1 MMDYKYRWKNGRPPT
16 PDEAARSEQL
26 LDEGQFNNEH
36 DRKMA
41 EEDVRRHL
49 GAPIP
54 IPDDERSVL
63 PHAVPSSG
71 EQADM
76 NKP

>member
-1 MMDYKYRWKNGRPPT
+1 MDFRYRWKNGRQPT
-16 PDEAARSEQL
+16 PDEAARNESL
-26 LDEGQFNNEH
+26 LDEGQFNNES
-36 DRKMA
+36 DRKLA
-41 EEDVRRHL
+41 EENARRHL

-63 PHAVPSSG
+63 PHAVASE